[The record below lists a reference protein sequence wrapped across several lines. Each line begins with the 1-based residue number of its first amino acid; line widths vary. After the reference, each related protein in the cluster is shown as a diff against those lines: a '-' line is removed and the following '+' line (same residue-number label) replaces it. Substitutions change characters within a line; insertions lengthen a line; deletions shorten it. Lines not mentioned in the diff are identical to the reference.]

1 MGVDPK
7 VHLEFSI
14 RCWMLWKNANK
25 LFDQPNIN
33 KKKKYFADINLNC
46 YNYNYTCMHIDS
58 IILKSEI
65 LYNIVNQLYFNQ
77 STNESEIL
85 KAFFE
90 VMNKTRIPALTS
102 IV

>member
-7 VHLEFSI
+7 VHSEFSI

-46 YNYNYTCMHIDS
+46 YNY
-58 IILKSEI
+58 L
-65 LYNIVNQLYFNQ
+65 
-77 STNESEIL
+77 
-85 KAFFE
+85 
-90 VMNKTRIPALTS
+90 
-102 IV
+102 